1 MFSGRFILFTLILA
15 ALALWI
21 SFQQTTQQPALLDSS
36 LKSTDYSWQLFNS
49 TTWQFDKTQSK
60 QHTITQADSVFYQE
74 ATQTSQLSQPRIV
87 ISQPDQS
94 LIIRSQQG
102 QTREDSVLELEG
114 QVIITQ
120 FDQPYLAIKTG
131 SQNKTLTTEF
141 ITYNSN
147 TEEINS
153 NREVV
158 ITQATG
164 TTSGTGLQA
173 NLKTRQFQLLSNVRG
188 HYTPSTEN

>member
-1 MFSGRFILFTLILA
+1 MFSGRFILFALILA

-21 SFQQTTQQPALLDSS
+21 SFQQSTQQSALLDSS

-60 QHTITQADSVFYQE
+60 QNTITQADSVFYQE
-74 ATQTSQLSQPRIV
+74 ANQTSQLSQPRIV
-87 ISQPDQS
+87 ISQPEQT
-94 LIIRSQQG
+94 LVIRSQQG
-102 QTREDSVLELEG
+102 KTRADSVLELSG

-120 FDQPYLAIKTG
+120 FDQPYLTIKTD

-153 NREVV
+153 RREVV
-158 ITQATG
+158 ITQANG
-164 TTSGTGLQA
+164 TTSGTGLKA
-173 NLKTRQFQLLSNVRG
+173 NLKTREFQLLSNVKG
-188 HYTPSTEN
+188 HYMPSTEN

>member
-1 MFSGRFILFTLILA
+1 MFSGRFILFALILA

-21 SFQQTTQQPALLDSS
+21 SFQQTTQQSALLDSS

-60 QHTITQADSVFYQE
+60 QNTITQADSVFYQE
-74 ATQTSQLSQPRIV
+74 ANQTSQLSQPRIV
-87 ISQPDQS
+87 ISQPEQT
-94 LIIRSQQG
+94 LVIRSQQG
-102 QTREDSVLELEG
+102 KTRADSVLELAG

-120 FDQPYLAIKTG
+120 FDQPYLTIKTD

-153 NREVV
+153 HREVV
-158 ITQATG
+158 ITQANG

-173 NLKTRQFQLLSNVRG
+173 NLQTRQFQLLSNVKG
-188 HYTPSTEN
+188 HYMPSTEN